1 MVIFPVATV
10 VSNCCYENKEQ
21 RQWTF
26 IIIWTWI
33 IMKRAFFQRQ
43 SIRLSLAYVMCI
55 FVNFNVLHCT
65 PMFSKWALQL
75 TQPAP
80 SEHLCLH
87 WEWKK
92 ILNSAIVQIG
102 SKWSMCRKSRHI
114 VSAIVI
120 GRYFLII
127 IMQVIN
133 KQVVRHW
140 ALLHSDDTAALLIIR
155 V

>member
-1 MVIFPVATV
+1 VVIFPVATV

-92 ILNSAIVQIG
+92 NIKLCNSTNRQ
-102 SKWSMCRKSRHI
+102 
-114 VSAIVI
+114 
-120 GRYFLII
+120 
-127 IMQVIN
+127 QVIDVPQIEAYRFSHRYRPILSYYHN
-133 KQVVRHW
+133 ASHKQ
-140 ALLHSDDTAALLIIR
+140 AGSASLSGQYTQTTLQLC
-155 V
+155 